1 MSATTATTKPEKH
14 TITLHY
20 LSTLK
25 PPNKGEKV
33 YWDEEL
39 RGFGV
44 RVLASGIKSFIIY
57 RRLSPTEQYKE
68 TLGRVGELKIGEAR
82 RIAEARIGDLA
93 KGKNPAADRQRAK
106 ANTFAALAEVYITRH
121 CSQKKSGAEDERMIN
136 KDLLPAWGT
145 LPSKDITRRMVI
157 ELLDSIK
164 DRGAPIQANRVLS
177 LIKRMFNFGFA
188 RDLVEHN
195 PTFKVRPGKENTR
208 QRVLTDVE
216 IRAFWEKLPDM
227 DRAGRQIEA
236 ALQLILVT
244 AQRRGEIVAMEWSEI
259 EGDLWTIPEEK
270 SKNKF
275 AHRVPLSPLALS
287 ILEEIPR
294 SGKYVFPRRV
304 GSGYAKDQHMT
315 GRAIS
320 HAVSTNRELFD
331 IPHWTPHD
339 LRRTA
344 ASRIA
349 SMGASQQTIE
359 KILNHVLPG
368 VMGVYNRHG
377 YDAEKRAALDA
388 WADKLQRILEDRSAD
403 VIPIPMVK

>member
-1 MSATTATTKPEKH
+1 MSATTATTRPKKYR
-14 TITLHY
+14 INKRF
-20 LSTLK
+20 LSTLQV
-25 PPNKGEKV
+25 PPKGEKV

-57 RRLSPTEQYKE
+57 RRLSPRDQYKE

-82 RIAEARIGDLA
+82 RIAEARIGELA
-93 KGKNPAADRQRAK
+93 NGKNPAADQRKAK

-121 CSQKKSGAEDERMIN
+121 CSQKKSGAEDERMIR
-136 KDLLPAWGT
+136 KDLLPTWGT
-145 LPSKDITRRMVI
+145 LPTKDITRRMVI

-164 DRGAPIQANRVLS
+164 DRGAPIQSNRVLS

-195 PTFKVRPGKENTR
+195 PTFKVKPGGENAR
-208 QRVLTDVE
+208 QRVLTDLE
-216 IRAFWEKLPDM
+216 IKAFWEKLPDM
-227 DRAGRQIEA
+227 DRAGRQVEA
-236 ALQLILVT
+236 VLQLILVT

-270 SKNKF
+270 SKNGL

-287 ILEEIPR
+287 ILEGIPR
-294 SGKYVFPRRV
+294 HGKYVFPRRI
-304 GSGYAKDQHMT
+304 GSGYAKGQHMAP
-315 GRAIS
+315 RSVS
-320 HAVSTNRELFD
+320 HAVNTNRELFD

-368 VMGVYNRHG
+368 IMAVYNRHG
-377 YDAEKRAALDA
+377 YDSEKRLALDA
-388 WADKLQRILEDRSAD
+388 WADKLRQILEGKGAD
-403 VIPIPMVK
+403 VIPMVK